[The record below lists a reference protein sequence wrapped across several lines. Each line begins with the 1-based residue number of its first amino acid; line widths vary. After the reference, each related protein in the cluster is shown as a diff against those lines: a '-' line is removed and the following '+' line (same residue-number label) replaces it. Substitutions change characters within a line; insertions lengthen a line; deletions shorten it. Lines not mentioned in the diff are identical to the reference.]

1 MPARKQSRRPRNTDA
16 RAVGTRAVPAAS
28 MQVLRMTD
36 GLALHQSLHVAAK
49 LGIADLLKEGERTTA
64 DLATALGV
72 SADALYRVLRFL
84 AGHGVFQESGG
95 RRFVNS
101 ALSECLRSDVPESV
115 RSILVFRGRPYY
127 FGAFGELLFSVET
140 GQPAGEK
147 GLGTGGFE
155 YLRRH
160 PQEGDIFDEAMS
172 AISGLWAHAIAGAY
186 DFGRWGSLM
195 DVGGG
200 NGSLLAA
207 ILRAH
212 RELRGVL
219 VDQAHVLERLR
230 HRDLGSPQVAS
241 RLRVEPCD
249 FFQAIPSG
257 CRALL
262 MKNIIHD
269 WDDARAG
276 QILLNCRRAVPDDG
290 VVLLVEYRLGE
301 ENVRSLG
308 KAVDLAML
316 AVTGGRERTVEEHRR
331 LLASRSLR
339 LNRTIPCDE
348 VMILEALPV

>member
-1 MPARKQSRRPRNTDA
+1 
-16 RAVGTRAVPAAS
+16 
-28 MQVLRMTD
+28 
-36 GLALHQSLHVAAK
+36 
-49 LGIADLLKEGERTTA
+49 
-64 DLATALGV
+64 
-72 SADALYRVLRFL
+72 
-84 AGHGVFQESGG
+84 
-95 RRFVNS
+95 
-101 ALSECLRSDVPESV
+101 
-115 RSILVFRGRPYY
+115 
-127 FGAFGELLFSVET
+127 
-140 GQPAGEK
+140 
-147 GLGTGGFE
+147 
-155 YLRRH
+155 
-160 PQEGDIFDEAMS
+160 MS
-172 AISGLWAHAIAGAY
+172 AISGLWARAIAGAY

-212 RELRGVL
+212 RDLRGVL

-230 HRDLGSPQVAS
+230 HRDMGSPQVAS

-269 WDDARAG
+269 WDDARAR